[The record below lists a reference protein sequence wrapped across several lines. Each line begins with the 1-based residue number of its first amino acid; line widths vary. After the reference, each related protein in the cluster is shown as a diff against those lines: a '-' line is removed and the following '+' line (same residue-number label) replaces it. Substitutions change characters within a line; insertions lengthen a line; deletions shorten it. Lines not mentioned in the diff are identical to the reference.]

1 MVVKVADV
9 STLGGW
15 LVGSRPDNQKGLE
28 KNNTH
33 LTASPEAGSVGHRQ
47 RSRER
52 ASDST
57 VCLLSSATAGPQAL
71 ADPEGQ

>member
-15 LVGSRPDNQKGLE
+15 LVGGRPDNQKGLE

-47 RSRER
+47 RKVEKGLL
-52 ASDST
+52 T
-57 VCLLSSATAGPQAL
+57 LLSACCPRQL
-71 ADPEGQ
+71 LDPRH